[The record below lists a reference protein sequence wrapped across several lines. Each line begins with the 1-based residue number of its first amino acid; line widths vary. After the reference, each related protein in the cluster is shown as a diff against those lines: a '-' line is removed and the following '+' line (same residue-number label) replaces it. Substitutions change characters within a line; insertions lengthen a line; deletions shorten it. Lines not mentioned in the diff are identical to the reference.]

1 MFCPHCGA
9 QLPDG
14 SAFCGNCGSPLS
26 AAPQVNPNPMPE
38 QPPVPPAQPPV
49 QPPAGQ
55 PGGAYYQGTAPQ
67 QGPVMPAVQPAKR
80 PFHVTRGMTIG
91 ILAVGVVAVVAI
103 VLAVTGVFGGG
114 GHGSAQSIA
123 DSVESAFTD
132 LIASDLEGDDWE
144 RFGLDIVS
152 LMPEEAV
159 EVSMDKQGFES
170 REDFAEYFGEAVG
183 SLLSYAMAYLD
194 METAYF
200 DMVDLSF
207 EIEIG
212 SQLDS
217 DDVDSMNERFDDF
230 GVDLEIEEAYELRGN
245 VTATPLEDFGGYEEG
260 ESESSDMGYIGLCA
274 VKIGGSWYLWVY

>member
-1 MFCPHCGA
+1 
-9 QLPDG
+9 
-14 SAFCGNCGSPLS
+14 
-26 AAPQVNPNPMPE
+26 MPE
-38 QPPVPPAQPPV
+38 QPPVPPA

-91 ILAVGVVAVVAI
+91 ILAVGVVAIVAI
-103 VLAVTGVFGGG
+103 VLALGGIFGG

-159 EVSMDKQGFES
+159 EASIDMQGYDS
-170 REDFAEYFGEAVG
+170 REDFAEYMGESMG
-183 SLLSYAMAYLD
+183 SSLSYARTYL
-194 METAYF
+194 

-207 EIEIG
+207 EIEVG
-212 SQLDS
+212 GRLDS
-217 DDVDSMNERFDDF
+217 DEIDSMNDSLDGL
-230 GVDLEIEEAYELRGN
+230 GVDLEVEEAYELEGSI
-245 VTATPLEDFGGYEEG
+245 TATLLEDFGGYEAG
-260 ESESSDMGYIGLCA
+260 ESESSDMGYIGMCA
-274 VKIGGSWYLWVY
+274 VKIGGSWYLWGY